1 MSSAQNRPVSL
12 IALLSVLLSLGVLLP
27 AQNPEARIPIRV
39 LGGRIVAHCRIS
51 SPRRTIPVN
60 LFIAYDRACG
70 LELHNKVTNPL
81 GVEHEDGRFDP
92 ITLEFPGMDIEV
104 ARREHGDEDDME
116 SFTRLY
122 APEMDE
128 VACVGTIGAKI
139 LSKYVV
145 TFDLPRGMIILRA
158 PSENATGA
166 APEGPEAFYVP
177 SSMAGDMVW
186 FPVTIPGGETR
197 MMSVGGHSYD
207 SIIDEDF
214 CDELDAPDGNVGPI
228 LLGPDLDLSG
238 IVAWRPEEFDW
249 VHPGGA
255 LATLGVGFLECF
267 RVELDPVNDWVG
279 FTRCIERGFPAVDR
293 EFFAARAEEETEPL
307 LKWLERH
314 GDTRLGREAAELL
327 LTMQMDEGAALED
340 MKAAVDWVHRT
351 RRKDLRAT
359 EALKTVAALRVARCE
374 EAAIYAADKG
384 IADGRS
390 DRYPESV
397 YRLHVAVGEIQLA
410 RHEDRAAWE
419 HLLSA
424 AFGLSDAVGAPDR
437 AKVNLLLGEYYER
450 IGKYRRALSR
460 YVQAVVTP
468 EAGPQAIA
476 ALEALQKKTGGEPFS
491 VAYVEKLI
499 SGRVRGMT
507 APTRFEEDLET
518 VKSNRVV
525 LVEHL
530 TNPHFGR
537 KRGEQWL
544 PLAEGG
550 AMVFEALLT
559 HFPRDRVALVS
570 YHGDAPRPVATM
582 NSLSLRA
589 WEDAGN
595 QPMFVVNGRPAA
607 DGVLPYFKAD
617 AVYDALKPMITR
629 AIARPSKVEIDGR
642 VHLEGARIRGEI
654 RVRSQTGGSGRL
666 EVILVEKAVLYPG
679 LGGAVIHRMVARGAL
694 TAELEGVPL
703 DLSDGPETVPLDVDL
718 KSVVAENRA
727 FLEAY
732 EEGGGSSATRL
743 SLAMDPKNLAVI
755 AVLRAPGSRRV
766 LQAAYFDVV
775 FDSTEVR

>member
-1 MSSAQNRPVSL
+1 MTSAQYRPASF
-12 IALLSVLLSLGVLLP
+12 IALFFLALLLGAP
-27 AQNPEARIPIRV
+27 SFAQRGEARIPIRV
-39 LGGRIVAHCRIS
+39 LGGRIVAHCRVS

-60 LFIAYDRACG
+60 LFIAYDSACG

-81 GVEHEDGRFDP
+81 GVEHEDGQFDP

-104 ARREHGDEDDME
+104 PQREHGDEEEME

-145 TFDLPRGMIILRA
+145 TFDLPRGMVILRT
-158 PSENATGA
+158 PSKDTSGA
-166 APEGPEAFYVP
+166 APDGPESFYVP
-177 SSMAGDMVW
+177 SSVAGDMVW
-186 FPVTIPGGETR
+186 FPVTIPGGDTR

-214 CDELDAPDGNVGPI
+214 CDELDALDGNVGPM
-228 LLGPDLDLSG
+228 LLRPDLDLSK
-238 IVAWRPEEFDW
+238 IVAWRPEEFNW
-249 VHPGGA
+249 IHPGGA
-255 LATLGVGFLECF
+255 LATLGVGFLESF
-267 RVELDPVNDWVG
+267 RVELDPVNNWVG
-279 FTRCIERGFPAVDR
+279 FTRVVERPFPVVDR
-293 EFFAARAEEETEPL
+293 EFFAARAEDETGPL
-307 LKWLERH
+307 LTWLEKH

-327 LTMQMDEGAALED
+327 LTMQMDEGADLSD
-340 MKAAVDWVHRT
+340 MKVAVDWVHRT

-359 EALKTVAALRVARCE
+359 EALKTVAALRIAQCE

-397 YRLHVAVGEIQLA
+397 YRLHVAVGEIELA
-410 RHEDRAAWE
+410 RNENRAAWE

-450 IGKYRRALSR
+450 IGKYKRALSR

-476 ALEALQKKTGGEPFS
+476 ALEALQKKMGGEPFS

-518 VKSNRVV
+518 LKSNRVV

-570 YHGDAPRPVATM
+570 YHGDVPRPVATM

-589 WEDAGN
+589 WKDARN
-595 QPMFVVNGRPAA
+595 RPMFVVNGRPAA

-617 AVYDALKPMITR
+617 GVYDALKPVITR
-629 AIARPSKVEIDGR
+629 AIAQASDFEIEGKVQRRGT
-642 VHLEGARIRGEI
+642 RIAGEI
-654 RVRSQTGGSGRL
+654 RIRSRAGGSGRL
-666 EVILVEKAVLYPG
+666 ELILVEKAVLYPG

-694 TAELEGVPL
+694 TDELEGTPL
-703 DLSDGPETVPLDVDL
+703 DFSEKVETVPFDVDL
-718 KSVVAENRA
+718 DSIVAENEK
-727 FLEAY
+727 FLESY
-732 EEGGGSSATRL
+732 EKGGGSSATRL
-743 SLAMDPKNLAVI
+743 SLAMDPNNLAVI
-755 AVLRAPGSRRV
+755 AVLRAPGSRQV
-766 LQAAYFDVV
+766 LQAAYFDVA
-775 FDSTEVR
+775 SESSKVR